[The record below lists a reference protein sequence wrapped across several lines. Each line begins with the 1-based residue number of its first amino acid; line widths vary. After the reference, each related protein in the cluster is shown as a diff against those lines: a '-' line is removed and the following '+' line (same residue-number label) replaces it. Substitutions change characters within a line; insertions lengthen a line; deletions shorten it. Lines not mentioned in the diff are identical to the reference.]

1 MEMQIINNT
10 ISSSNELLQGTN
22 NTLLNNDSS
31 IISTLNQIAHSLSKQ
46 TFTQCD
52 NKENIRADSYFAG
65 TIKPKGPGKKEIN
78 GVFKILSKGFRGKKC
93 INTKVQHSDGN
104 IYNVSPEAITFLKHY
119 EATNLIKNHLNDFKK
134 DNSSSTTTKETNAKP
149 KAKVLT
155 ITNKFNS
162 LTTEDKIKTL
172 INLNIKNIWLVGPAG
187 CGKSTITRNIA
198 KELDIPY
205 YCISCGVGT
214 SATEFV
220 GYKYPQREA
229 TKFADYYSK
238 KSIILIDEMTAL
250 DPSVAQ
256 ILNSALANDE
266 IETTTG
272 LVKRHPECIIIATS
286 NTFGNGA
293 DRQYVANNQLDTSTI
308 DRFIGGIIE
317 VNYSEEFESQYDKE
331 VVAYINWL
339 RHKIKEQHLRR
350 VCSTR
355 MIQNISKLKTSGYS
369 DWKELCTLN
378 WTDSEKALLN
388 EQHQSFEINYAS

>member
-10 ISSSNELLQGTN
+10 ISSSNELLQSTN
-22 NTLLNNDSS
+22 NTLPNNNSS
-31 IISTLNQIAHSLSKQ
+31 ILSTLHQIAVSLSEQK
-46 TFTQCD
+46 FTQCD
-52 NKENIRADSYFAG
+52 SKENIKVGSYFVG

-78 GVFKILSKGFRGKKC
+78 GVFKILSKGFKGKKC

-104 IYNVSPEAITFLKHY
+104 TYNVSPEAITFIKRQ
-119 EATNLIKNHLNDFKK
+119 EAINLIKKHLKESNTESK
-134 DNSSSTTTKETNAKP
+134 TK
-149 KAKVLT
+149 VST

-162 LTTEDKIKTL
+162 LSTEDKIKTL

-250 DPSVAQ
+250 DPSIAQ

-286 NTFGNGA
+286 NMFGNGA

-317 VNYSEEFESQYDKE
+317 VDYSKEFESQYDAE
-331 VVAYINWL
+331 VVSYINWL
-339 RHKIKEQHLRR
+339 RRKIKEQHLRR

-355 MIQNISKLKTSGYS
+355 MIQNISKLKTNGYS

-388 EQHQSFEINYAS
+388 E

>member
-22 NTLLNNDSS
+22 NTLPNNNSS
-31 IISTLNQIAHSLSKQ
+31 IISTLSEQ
-46 TFTQCD
+46 TFTQC
-52 NKENIRADSYFAG
+52 NSKENIKVGSYFAG
-65 TIKPKGPGKKEIN
+65 TIKPKGPGKKEIE
-78 GVFKILSKGFRGKKC
+78 GVFKILNTKIKSKKC
-93 INTKVQHSDGN
+93 INVKVQHNNGT
-104 IYNVSPEAITFLKHY
+104 IYDVSPEAIIFLKHP
-119 EATNLIKNHLNDFKK
+119 EAINLIKNHLNNFEK
-134 DNSSSTTTKETNAKP
+134 NKP
-149 KAKVLT
+149 KLTKPEKVDNNHKIVPSI

-162 LTTEDKIKTL
+162 LKTEDKIKAL

-205 YCISCGVGT
+205 YCISCGIGT

-220 GYKYPQREA
+220 GYKYPQRES

-272 LVKRHPECIIIATS
+272 LIKRHPECIIIATS

-293 DRQYVANNQLDTSTI
+293 DRQYIANNQLDTSTI

-317 VNYSEEFESQYDKE
+317 VDYSQEFESQYDAE
-331 VVAYINWL
+331 VVSYINWL
-339 RHKIKEQHLRR
+339 RRRIKEQHLRR

-355 MIQNISKLKTSGYS
+355 MIQNISKLKICGYS

-388 EQHQSFEINYAS
+388 EQPSSFDISYAS

>member
-1 MEMQIINNT
+1 MEIQIINHT

-22 NTLLNNDSS
+22 NTLPNNNSS
-31 IISTLNQIAHSLSKQ
+31 TISTLPQITSSLSKQ

-52 NKENIRADSYFAG
+52 SKENIKAGSYFVG
-65 TIKPKGPGKKEIN
+65 IIKPKGPGKKEIN
-78 GVFKILSKGFRGKKC
+78 GVFKILSKGFKGKKC
-93 INTKVQHSDGN
+93 INIKVQHSNGN
-104 IYNVSPEAITFLKHY
+104 TYNVSPEAITFMERQK
-119 EATNLIKNHLNDFKK
+119 AINLIKKHLNDFKN
-134 DNSSSTTTKETNAKP
+134 NSSTSTTIEKSNTKS
-149 KAKVLT
+149 KVKTLA

-162 LTTEDKIKTL
+162 LTTEDKIKIL

-308 DRFIGGIIE
+308 DRFVGGIIE
-317 VNYSEEFESQYDKE
+317 VNYSEEFESQYDAE
-331 VVAYINWL
+331 VVSYINWL

-355 MIQNISKLKTSGYS
+355 MIQNISKLKTNGYS

-388 EQHQSFEINYAS
+388 EQCQSFEINYAS

>member
-1 MEMQIINNT
+1 MQIINNT

-22 NTLLNNDSS
+22 NTLPNNNSS
-31 IISTLNQIAHSLSKQ
+31 ILQTLNQIASSLSKQ
-46 TFTQCD
+46 TFTRCD
-52 NKENIRADSYFAG
+52 SKETIEKDSYFAG
-65 TIKPKGPGKKEIN
+65 KIKPKGPGKKIIR
-78 GVFKILSKGFRGKKC
+78 GVFKILHKKSKSKKC
-93 INTKVQHSDGN
+93 INVKVQHSSGA
-104 IYNVSPEAITFLKHY
+104 IYDVSPEAITFLKHP

-134 DNSSSTTTKETNAKP
+134 DDSSSTTIKEANTEP

-317 VNYSEEFESQYDKE
+317 VDYSEEFESQYDKE

-339 RHKIKEQHLRR
+339 RRKIKEQHLRR

-388 EQHQSFEINYAS
+388 EQCQFFEINYAS